1 MKKLVYT
8 LSIVVSLFSSTYASD
23 ILAVVNGGN
32 VTSEVAPN
40 NFKTL
45 DNQTQKNI
53 LNKLIEKRLV
63 SDYALKTDIVKSE
76 EYKKVLKHILKMSDE
91 NDNKKGNENL
101 ADIVKQKSIKGYTQE
116 QLNSKKGLL
125 AFDFLLTQKAEQLLP
140 SDKELE
146 KYYND
151 RRYKYDTPA
160 QIELLSIVVEK
171 LSLAKEIIKKLQN
184 AKDILQE
191 FSILAKK
198 YSLAPTAKNSGYFG
212 KIPLSVLNSELSPI
226 LKDKK
231 RGFFTD
237 NAVKTEFGYEIF
249 YVLNDILEYNSTF
262 EGVKDKVKEEYVQKS
277 VKAWAMN
284 KIRELKESATIKI
297 LN

>member
-1 MKKLVYT
+1 MKKLIYIIAII
-8 LSIVVSLFSSTYASD
+8 LSFISSTYGND
-23 ILAVVNGGN
+23 ILAVVNGEN
-32 VTSEVAPN
+32 VTTQVAPS

-45 DNQTQKNI
+45 DKETQKNI
-53 LNKLIEKRLV
+53 VNKLIEKRLA
-63 SDYALKTDIVKSE
+63 SDYALKTDIIKSE
-76 EYKKVLKHILKMSDE
+76 EFKKVLNHILKMSDE
-91 NDNKKGNENL
+91 NDNKKDNNNL
-101 ADIVKQKSIKGYTQE
+101 ADVIKQKNVKGYTQE

-125 AFDFLLTQKAEQLLP
+125 AFDFLLTQRAEQLAP

-146 KYYND
+146 KYYMD
-151 RRYKYDTPA
+151 TKYKYDTPA

-249 YVLNDILEYNSTF
+249 YVLNDIPEYNSTF

>member
-191 FSILAKK
+191 FSIVAKK

-231 RGFFTD
+231 RGFFT
-237 NAVKTEFGYEIF
+237 NKPIKTEFGYEIF
-249 YVLNDILEYNSTF
+249 YILNDIPEYNSTF
-262 EGVKDKVKEEYVQKS
+262 EGVKDKVKEEYVKKT
-277 VKAWAMN
+277 VKTWAIN
-284 KIRELKESATIKI
+284 KIKELKEKAVIKI
-297 LN
+297 Y

>member
-76 EYKKVLKHILKMSDE
+76 EYKKVLKHILKMSDQ

-231 RGFFTD
+231 RGFFT
-237 NAVKTEFGYEIF
+237 NKAIKTEFGYEIF
-249 YVLNDILEYNSTF
+249 YILNDIPEYNSTF
-262 EGVKDKVKEEYVQKS
+262 EGVKDKVKEEYVKKT
-277 VKAWAMN
+277 VKTWAIN
-284 KIRELKESATIKI
+284 KIKELKEKAVIKI
-297 LN
+297 Y

>member
-1 MKKLVYT
+1 VKKLVYT

-146 KYYND
+146 KYYNN

-231 RGFFTD
+231 RGFFT
-237 NAVKTEFGYEIF
+237 NKPIKTEFGYEIF
-249 YVLNDILEYNSTF
+249 YILNDIPEYNSTF
-262 EGVKDKVKEEYVQKS
+262 EGVKDKVKEEYVKKT
-277 VKAWAMN
+277 VKTWAIN
-284 KIRELKESATIKI
+284 KIKELKEKAVIKI
-297 LN
+297 Y

>member
-1 MKKLVYT
+1 VKKLVYT

-231 RGFFTD
+231 RGFFTSKPI
-237 NAVKTEFGYEIF
+237 KTEFGYEIF
-249 YVLNDILEYNSTF
+249 YILNDIPEYNSTF
-262 EGVKDKVKEEYVQKS
+262 EGVKDKVKEEYVKKT
-277 VKAWAMN
+277 VKTWAIN
-284 KIRELKESATIKI
+284 KIKELKEKAVIKI
-297 LN
+297 Y

>member
-151 RRYKYDTPA
+151 RRYKYYTPA

-231 RGFFTD
+231 RGFFT
-237 NAVKTEFGYEIF
+237 NKPIKTEFGYEIF
-249 YVLNDILEYNSTF
+249 YILNDIPEYNSTF
-262 EGVKDKVKEEYVQKS
+262 EGVKDKVKEEYVKKT
-277 VKAWAMN
+277 VKTWAIN
-284 KIRELKESATIKI
+284 KIKELKEKAVIKI
-297 LN
+297 Y

>member
-146 KYYND
+146 KYYNN

-231 RGFFTD
+231 RGFFT
-237 NAVKTEFGYEIF
+237 NKPIKTEFGYEIF
-249 YVLNDILEYNSTF
+249 YILNDIPEYNSTF
-262 EGVKDKVKEEYVQKS
+262 EGVKDKVKEEYVKKT
-277 VKAWAMN
+277 VKTWAIN
-284 KIRELKESATIKI
+284 KIKELKEKAVIKI
-297 LN
+297 Y

>member
-231 RGFFTD
+231 RGFFT
-237 NAVKTEFGYEIF
+237 NKPIKTEFGYEIF
-249 YVLNDILEYNSTF
+249 YILNDIPEYNSTF
-262 EGVKDKVKEEYVQKS
+262 EGVKDKVKEEYVKKT
-277 VKAWAMN
+277 VKTWAIN
-284 KIRELKESATIKI
+284 KIKELKEKAVIKI
-297 LN
+297 Y

>member
-45 DNQTQKNI
+45 DNQIQKNI

-91 NDNKKGNENL
+91 NDNKEGNENL

-231 RGFFTD
+231 RGFFT
-237 NAVKTEFGYEIF
+237 NKPIKTEFGYEIF
-249 YVLNDILEYNSTF
+249 YILNDIPEYNSTF
-262 EGVKDKVKEEYVQKS
+262 EGVKDKVKEEYVKKT
-277 VKAWAMN
+277 VKTWAIN
-284 KIRELKESATIKI
+284 KIKELKEKAVIKI
-297 LN
+297 Y